1 MDLKRLVGVLLQR
14 LAPVYV
20 ATALWCVT
28 GYFVFMIGG
37 AVLTIALEITW
48 PLLRPLFEVLYEEL
62 MTQRTQ
68 VQAQR
73 RTALLKA
80 FLPFFQA
87 YKTVLTAYPPS
98 MLTRS
103 APEVTAQLETFAE
116 VVRDVKAR
124 RAPEPEDPFQP
135 QVEAPYEIVQ
145 TASLTPRDFRD
156 WGLQDCQTWRRE
168 LLAVLAKG
176 RITALRHAVQHMAHE
191 RPQHVWEACLTEAAH
206 DLAREA
212 EQTLCHWHCIQRAH
226 QDPAV
231 CEHLATLLRLDAIQ
245 RQTGLHRYLTM
256 HLQCPPAEIDAV
268 MGYIRYDSVATAVLA
283 LIEDKGKS
291 AELVARPREM
301 LSPPPAAP
309 DV

>member
-37 AVLTIALEITW
+37 AVLSIAAELTW

-62 MTQRTQ
+62 LAQRTQ
-68 VQAQR
+68 AQAQR
-73 RTALLKA
+73 RAALLKA

-87 YKTVLTAYPPS
+87 YKTVLTTYPPAL
-98 MLTRS
+98 LTAS
-103 APEVTAQLETFAE
+103 APEVAAQLETFAE
-116 VVRDVKAR
+116 VVHDVKAR

-135 QVEAPYEIVQ
+135 QDEAPYAIVQ
-145 TASLTPRDFRD
+145 AASVTPRDFRD
-156 WGLQDCQTWRRE
+156 WSLQNCQTWRQE

-176 RITALRHAVQHMAHE
+176 RMAALRHAVQHVAHE
-191 RPQHVWEACLTEAAH
+191 RPRPVWEACLTEAAH

-212 EQTLCHWHCIQRAH
+212 EHTLRHWHCLQRAH
-226 QDPAV
+226 ADPAV
-231 CEHLATLLRLDAIQ
+231 RERLATLLRLDAIH
-245 RQTGLHRYLTM
+245 RQTGLQRYLTT

-268 MGYIRYDSVATAVLA
+268 MGYIRYDSVATKVLA
-283 LIEDKGKS
+283 LIEGEHRP
-291 AELVARPREM
+291 AELVARPPDT
-301 LSPPPAAP
+301 LSPPSST
-309 DV
+309 

>member
-37 AVLTIALEITW
+37 AALTIALEITW

-62 MTQRTQ
+62 MTQRAQ
-68 VQAQR
+68 AQAQR

-87 YKTVLTAYPPS
+87 YKTVLTAYPPA

-135 QVEAPYEIVQ
+135 QDEAPYEIVQ
-145 TASLTPRDFRD
+145 TALLTPRDFRD
-156 WGLQDCQTWRRE
+156 WSLQDCQTWRRE

-176 RITALRHAVQHMAHE
+176 RIAALRHAVQHMAHE

-212 EQTLCHWHCIQRAH
+212 EQTLCRWHCVQQAH
-226 QDPAV
+226 TDPAV
-231 CEHLATLLRLDAIQ
+231 CEHLATLLRLDAIH
-245 RQTGLHRYLTM
+245 RQTALQRYLTT
-256 HLQCPPAEIDAV
+256 HLQCPPAEIATV

-283 LIEDKGKS
+283 LIEGKGRS
-291 AELVARPREM
+291 AELVARPRET
-301 LSPPPAAP
+301 LSPPQAAP

>member
-37 AVLTIALEITW
+37 AVLTIALELTW

-62 MTQRTQ
+62 TAQQ
-68 VQAQR
+68 AQAQAQR

-87 YKTVLTAYPPS
+87 YKTALTTYPPS
-98 MLTRS
+98 MLTRF

-135 QVEAPYEIVQ
+135 QDEAPYEIVQ

-176 RITALRHAVQHMAHE
+176 RIAALRHAVQHMAHE
-191 RPQHVWEACLTEAAH
+191 RPQAVWEACLTEAAQE
-206 DLAREA
+206 LTREA
-212 EQTLCHWHCIQRAH
+212 EQTLCSWHCIQRAH

-231 CEHLATLLRLDAIQ
+231 CEHLATLLRLDAIH
-245 RQTGLHRYLTM
+245 RQTGLQRYLTM
-256 HLQCPPAEIDAV
+256 HLQCLPAEIATV

-283 LIEDKGKS
+283 LIEGKGRS
-291 AELVARPREM
+291 AELVARPRETF
-301 LSPPPAAP
+301 SPPQAAS